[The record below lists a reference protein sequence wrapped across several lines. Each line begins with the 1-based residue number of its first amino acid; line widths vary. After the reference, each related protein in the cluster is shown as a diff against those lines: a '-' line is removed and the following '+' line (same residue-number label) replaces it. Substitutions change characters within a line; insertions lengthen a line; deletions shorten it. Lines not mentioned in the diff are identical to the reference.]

1 MKYLVYNDAL
11 PVATGTKVYNLFTSD
26 PTKERRA
33 TDDKKE
39 RERGRE
45 EEEVKEGF
53 KNCNIKAIPI
63 AKHTKNNN
71 YYGFCTCTCMYIKYQ
86 VLTQIHKRI

>member
-39 RERGRE
+39 RERGGE
-45 EEEVKEGF
+45 EEEVKRRFQELQ
-53 KNCNIKAIPI
+53 
-63 AKHTKNNN
+63 HKNNSN
-71 YYGFCTCTCMYIKYQ
+71 CQTCK
-86 VLTQIHKRI
+86 K

>member
-11 PVATGTKVYNLFTSD
+11 PVATGTKIYNLFTSD

-39 RERGRE
+39 RERGGE
-45 EEEVKEGF
+45 EEEVKEGS

-63 AKHTKNNN
+63 AKHAKNNN
-71 YYGFCTCTCMYIKYQ
+71 YT
-86 VLTQIHKRI
+86 